1 MKKECENQYCNCENQ
16 NCNCNDENCDCN
28 DENCDCEK
36 TENNQIENTK
46 KIEELEEKLLRLHA
60 EFDNYHKRTD
70 KEIEKLKKTANKEL
84 ILDLLEFLDELEE
97 SMKHIKEDKNNENIK
112 KGLIMLHEKL
122 LSTLKKRGLEVMECK
137 EFDPYKHEALMY
149 EKGKEGEIT
158 KVLKK
163 GYLLNGEV
171 IRHAC
176 VCIGKEEV
184 D

>member
-1 MKKECENQYCNCENQ
+1 MKIMKKDCEDQHCDCEDQECNCEDQ
-16 NCNCNDENCDCN
+16 ECN
-28 DENCDCEK
+28 CEK

-46 KIEELEEKLLRLHA
+46 KIEELEDKLLRLQA

-97 SMKHIKEDKNNENIK
+97 SMKHIKEENIK

-122 LSTLKKRGLEVMECK
+122 LAILKKRGLEEMECK
-137 EFDPYKHEALMY
+137 EFDPYKHEALMH

>member
-1 MKKECENQYCNCENQ
+1 MKEKEEELKS
-16 NCNCNDENCDCN
+16 NDELCECSNCCDCS
-28 DENCDCEK
+28 CGHQEK
-36 TENNQIENTK
+36 NEIK
-46 KIEELEEKLLRLHA
+46 ELEDKFLRLQA

-97 SMKHIKEDKNNENIK
+97 SMKHIKEDKNNEKIL
-112 KGLIMLHEKL
+112 KGLEMIHEKL
-122 LSTLKKRGLEVMECK
+122 LLNLKKRGLEEIECK

-149 EKGKEGEIT
+149 EKGKDGEIT

-163 GYLLNGEV
+163 GYLLNGEI

-176 VCIGKEEV
+176 VCIGKNEEV
-184 D
+184 DLNE